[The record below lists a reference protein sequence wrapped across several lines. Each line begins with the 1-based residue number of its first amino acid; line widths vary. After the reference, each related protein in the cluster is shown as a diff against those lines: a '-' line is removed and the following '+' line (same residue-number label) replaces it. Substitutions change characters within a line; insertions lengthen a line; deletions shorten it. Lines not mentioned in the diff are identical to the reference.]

1 MNILEEKISI
11 KKEILKIVVVILA
24 SIVIAININSFV
36 EFGEIIPGGF
46 TGITILLQRVISTF
60 FNINVPFSVINLP
73 MNLIPAAICYKF
85 IGKRFTIYS
94 VISIFVTAVVVD
106 SLPLFTVT
114 YDPLLS
120 SIFGGIINGG
130 AVSVC
135 LLFGAS
141 TGGTDF
147 ISLLI
152 SKKYGKDTWNYVL
165 ASNAVILIIAG
176 AIYKWDNVMYS
187 IIYQYITTQVLHT
200 LYRRYQK
207 HTLFII
213 TEWPEKVYEQI
224 KECTNHGATLFK
236 GLGFYHK
243 KERSMV
249 YSIVSSDELP
259 LVIRKIKEVDN
270 DAFIDVVR
278 SERVTGQFYQRRV

>member
-1 MNILEEKISI
+1 MNYL
-11 KKEILKIVVVILA
+11 
-24 SIVIAININSFV
+24 
-36 EFGEIIPGGF
+36 
-46 TGITILLQRVISTF
+46 
-60 FNINVPFSVINLP
+60 
-73 MNLIPAAICYKF
+73 
-85 IGKRFTIYS
+85 
-94 VISIFVTAVVVD
+94 
-106 SLPLFTVT
+106 
-114 YDPLLS
+114 
-120 SIFGGIINGG
+120 
-130 AVSVC
+130 
-135 LLFGAS
+135 
-141 TGGTDF
+141 
-147 ISLLI
+147 
-152 SKKYGKDTWNYVL
+152 
-165 ASNAVILIIAG
+165 
-176 AIYKWDNVMYS
+176 
-187 IIYQYITTQVLHT
+187 IIYQYIATQVLHT

>member
-11 KKEILKIVVVILA
+11 KKEIVKIVVVILA

-46 TGITILLQRVISTF
+46 TGITILLQRLISTF
-60 FNINVPFSVINLP
+60 FNINVPFSIINLP
-73 MNLIPAAICYKF
+73 LNLIPAVICYKF

-106 SLPLFTVT
+106 LLPFFTVT

-130 AVSVC
+130 AISVC